1 MKLRW
6 KILGGFALAAIIG
19 GAYVY
24 QNRVDILLDRVAKKG
39 KPDIAP
45 NIEIEWAQG
54 PATPATEDRPP
65 NIVFILA
72 DDLGIN
78 DISTFGGGLAVGKVQ
93 TPNIDRLARQGAIF
107 TQAYAG
113 NATCAPSR
121 AMLMTGRY
129 PTRTGFEYTPT
140 PPGMSRMVT
149 MISNDMKAKSN
160 SPIDRMV
167 YTKPEGDVPDFYGQ
181 GLPAEEITIA
191 ETLKEK
197 GYHTVHIGK
206 WHLGYGDRGAHNQG
220 FDESLHCL
228 LYTSP
233 SPRDATLSRMPS
245 SA

>member
-6 KILGGFALAAIIG
+6 MILGGLALAAIIG
-19 GAYVY
+19 GTYVY
-24 QNRVDILLDRVAKKG
+24 QNRVDILLDRVAKRG

-45 NIEIEWAQG
+45 NIEIAWAQG
-54 PATPATEDRPP
+54 PAAPAIEDPPP

-78 DISTFGGGLAVGKVQ
+78 DISTFGGGLAGGKVQ

-129 PTRTGFEYTPT
+129 PTRTGYEY
-140 PPGMSRMVT
+140 
-149 MISNDMKAKSN
+149 
-160 SPIDRMV
+160 
-167 YTKPEGDVPDFYGQ
+167 
-181 GLPAEEITIA
+181 
-191 ETLKEK
+191 
-197 GYHTVHIGK
+197 
-206 WHLGYGDRGAHNQG
+206 
-220 FDESLHCL
+220 CL

-233 SPRDATLSRMPS
+233 SPRDRG
-245 SA
+245 

>member
-78 DISTFGGGLAVGKVQ
+78 DISTFGGGLAGGKVQ
-93 TPNIDRLARQGAIF
+93 TPNLTAWRVKALSS
-107 TQAYAG
+107 
-113 NATCAPSR
+113 PKPMR
-121 AMLMTGRY
+121 AMRHARRLGR
-129 PTRTGFEYTPT
+129 
-140 PPGMSRMVT
+140 
-149 MISNDMKAKSN
+149 
-160 SPIDRMV
+160 
-167 YTKPEGDVPDFYGQ
+167 
-181 GLPAEEITIA
+181 
-191 ETLKEK
+191 
-197 GYHTVHIGK
+197 
-206 WHLGYGDRGAHNQG
+206 
-220 FDESLHCL
+220 C
-228 LYTSP
+228 
-233 SPRDATLSRMPS
+233 
-245 SA
+245 